1 MIRPFPQ
8 VPQTGRQPIML
19 GPVQE
24 KRLLSMRLAA
34 DRSDPFATDAND
46 FARTLGK
53 LALRRKQEDPNDSFA
68 LGDLCAVLSLAD
80 DNLLILYVGKAMLAY
95 RRALQQSTSSADQ
108 KMAVEAIDKFV
119 RWVMDIA
126 GQAPTLRNLAV
137 AMWAASEIPVPRQAL
152 DFSDTAA
159 RPAPQ
164 YPPALR
170 QPEPNHTPRTISP

>member
-1 MIRPFPQ
+1 MNRPLPQ

-19 GPVQE
+19 RPEQE

-46 FARTLGK
+46 YVRTLGK

-95 RRALQQSTSSADQ
+95 RRALQLSTSSADQ
-108 KMAVEAIDKFV
+108 KMAVEAIGKFV

-137 AMWAASEIPVPRQAL
+137 AMWAASEIPVQRQAL
-152 DFSDTAA
+152 DFSETAVKLA
-159 RPAPQ
+159 GRYAAALVRP
-164 YPPALR
+164 
-170 QPEPNHTPRTISP
+170 E